1 MGGLFSRSEPPA
13 PAPAPAQEQR
23 VSQQESRANAEEKD
37 AQRKIQAR
45 ASARR
50 TGGARK
56 LMAPGVYGESEGGER
71 QVLNT
76 TLGAGR
82 NPRG

>member
-1 MGGLFSRSEPPA
+1 
-13 PAPAPAQEQR
+13 
-23 VSQQESRANAEEKD
+23 
-37 AQRKIQAR
+37 
-45 ASARR
+45 
-50 TGGARK
+50 
-56 LMAPGVYGESEGGER
+56 MAPGVYGESEKAER

>member
-1 MGGLFSRSEPPA
+1 
-13 PAPAPAQEQR
+13 
-23 VSQQESRANAEEKD
+23 
-37 AQRKIQAR
+37 
-45 ASARR
+45 
-50 TGGARK
+50 
-56 LMAPGVYGESEGGER
+56 MAPGVYGESEGGER

>member
-1 MGGLFSRSEPPA
+1 MGGLFSKPKA
-13 PAPAPAQEQR
+13 PAPDPVQEQR
-23 VSQQESRANAEEKD
+23 ISQQEGRADAEEKD
-37 AQRKIQAR
+37 SKRKIQAR